1 MKKIERLVEEYEG
14 ENLIKMDGYDEC
26 IVGVVRRCASPTVL
40 CYSYKKVIKQLMKEG
55 MTEED
60 AIEHFEFNQIGAW
73 VGEGTPFF
81 LFD

>member
-1 MKKIERLVEEYEG
+1 MNKIERLAEEYEG

-26 IVGVVRRCASPTVL
+26 IVGVVRRCGSPTAL

-55 MTEED
+55 LSEEE

-73 VGEGTPFF
+73 VGENTPFF